1 MFSPDGIMFNLLAAI
16 TGITWKIYD
25 DVVDGDCPYKVP
37 SFRLLQSLVIG
48 ATCLMMYDLN
58 FLVLMLAVV
67 TCNTLHLVLAYLFK
81 YPYANAL
88 DTNLWVGGV
97 VPILLSTWAQWEIL
111 LPHLIV
117 NRFVWIGLTTI
128 FFIEMGVPYQRSH
141 KIAIRSFL
149 IVASILLARILDG
162 FLPMFI
168 FIISYFTMAILHARK
183 MFPTKHIKNVLDP
196 VCLCGLCTTDL

>member
-1 MFSPDGIMFNLLAAI
+1 MFSPDEIMFNLLAAI

-25 DVVDGDCPYKVP
+25 DVVDEDCPYKVP
-37 SFRLLQSLVIG
+37 SFRLLQIIVMG
-48 ATCLMMYDLN
+48 ASCLMMYDLN

-67 TCNTLHLVLAYLFK
+67 TCNTLHLVLSFLFN

-97 VPILLSTWAQWEIL
+97 VPILLSTWGQWEIL

-128 FFIEMGVPYQRSH
+128 FFIEMGVPYHGSH
-141 KIAIRSFL
+141 KIAIRSFF
-149 IVASILLARILDG
+149 IVASILLAHILDG

-168 FIISYFTMAILHARK
+168 FIISYFTMAILHTRK
-183 MFPTKHIKNVLDP
+183 MFPKKLR
-196 VCLCGLCTTDL
+196 